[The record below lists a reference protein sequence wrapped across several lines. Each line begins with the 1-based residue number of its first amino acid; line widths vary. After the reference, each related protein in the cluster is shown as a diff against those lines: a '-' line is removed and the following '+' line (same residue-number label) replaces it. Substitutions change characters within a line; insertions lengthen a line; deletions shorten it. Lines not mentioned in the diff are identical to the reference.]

1 MTNDERFSMNDVM
14 ESKNGAEM
22 QPSHH
27 VSEHG
32 DKVTIHDLELFVGHI
47 PGFDADDSG
56 MDDLD
61 DEAIENIIA
70 RTKVHMSAGSNPKLV
85 MLHQDD
91 SNDAPPEALGD
102 IVDIRRKDIH
112 IRTETGEDYRGPGII
127 GDVVMSRNDF
137 QDYVASNRFPRRSAE
152 IWKDGHMS
160 EVALLGRETPARPL
174 RDTRFAKAGEK
185 STFTRPVTFSEVSP
199 GGSNTFVP
207 TFGDEKKE
215 NAMPEKEDR
224 LMIEHD
230 GDDKDLISKLR
241 AENDTLRKD
250 LEELKMQM
258 NGDDDEESHAM
269 KDMHDMDDK
278 EEMNAMDEAEEA
290 HYDHEEDEDMM
301 GMKYEEDDEEE
312 DKEMFSK
319 IRRTKNGAKFIKKY
333 KKLQDKKN
341 AYHKL
346 ATALGLKLRKS
357 KFSKLIDAMETDG
370 YRIREHRD
378 HMMNELLSSKNADEK
393 IKFWR
398 ETMTRNPIGRRLN
411 LAQSRVVGK
420 TEYSASDR
428 KNASD
433 RAVARMTKEGLG
445 ADQFQRVFEEEIK
458 AG

>member
-1 MTNDERFSMNDVM
+1 MNDGM
-14 ESKNGAEM
+14 GSNIAAQT

-61 DEAIENIIA
+61 DEAIENIIT

-91 SNDAPPEALGD
+91 NNDAPPEALGD

-112 IRTETGEDYRGPGII
+112 IRTDDGEDYRGPGII
-127 GDVVMSRNDF
+127 GDVVMSKSDF

-174 RDTRFAKAGEK
+174 RDTRFSKTGQK

-215 NAMPEKEDR
+215 NAMPEHEDR
-224 LMIEHD
+224 MVIEHD
-230 GDDKDLISKLR
+230 GDDKDLIAKLR
-241 AENDTLRKD
+241 AENDTLRED
-250 LEELKMQM
+250 LEQLKMQM
-258 NGDDDEESHAM
+258 NGEGEEDSM
-269 KDMHDMDDK
+269 
-278 EEMNAMDEAEEA
+278 MDESEEA
-290 HYDHEEDEDMM
+290 HYMDEEDEEMM
-301 GMKYEEDDEEE
+301 GKKYQEEEEEE

-319 IRRTKNGAKFIKKY
+319 IRRTKNGTEFIKKY
-333 KKLQDKKN
+333 KKLRGKKN
-341 AYHKL
+341 AYKKL
-346 ATALGLKLRKS
+346 ATALGLKLRKE
-357 KFSKLIDAMETDG
+357 KFSKLLDKMENDG
-370 YRIREHRD
+370 FRIREHRD
-378 HMMNELLSSKNADEK
+378 HMMSELLSSSKPASK

-398 ETMTRNPIGRRLN
+398 QTMNRNPIGRRLN
-411 LAQSRVVGK
+411 LGQTKVTGK
-420 TEYSASDR
+420 TEFSATDR
-428 KNASD
+428 RDASD
-433 RAVARMTKEGLG
+433 RAVARMTKEGLS
-445 ADQFQRVFEEEIK
+445 ADQFQRVFDEELK